1 MSRSGEKLLT
11 HSVALLCSLL
21 LLALVI
27 VVNAAPTVT
36 PISAGTV
43 TSPAPDDGD
52 THVTLAEAPHFTDY
66 SNSTISEL
74 AEKFLAPP
82 DASAASIPDRA
93 KTLPAVPATLLMVL
107 TGFACVSLVRDR
119 RVWIAALAG
128 LLWAGQVGVQNL
140 PKLAQRFAHTNHNA
154 RQASSSKLAR
164 SRQLETFGRS
174 RADIEGTRYVALL
187 HYLAGIPNGSTVS
200 LFENTSRKNLDI
212 SGPVQYALTHLPVF
226 AARPIRALAAEAA
239 QFTYFSPAFIFQNLA
254 RGPPEF
260 Q

>member
-1 MSRSGEKLLT
+1 VSRSGEKLLT
-11 HSVALLCSLL
+11 HSSALLCGLL
-21 LLALVI
+21 LLALVT

-36 PISAGTV
+36 PISGSTV

-52 THVTLAEAPHFTDY
+52 THVTLAETPHFTDY
-66 SNSTISEL
+66 GNSTLSEL
-74 AEKFLAPP
+74 AENFLAPP
-82 DASAASIPDRA
+82 DDSTASIPNGA
-93 KTLPAVPATLLMVL
+93 KSLPAVPAALLMVL

-119 RVWIAALAG
+119 RLWIAALAG
-128 LLWAGQVGVQNL
+128 LLWAGQAGVQNL
-140 PKLAQRFAHTNHNA
+140 PKLAQRFAHTNHNV
-154 RQASSSKLAR
+154 RQDCSKLDR
-164 SRQLETFGRS
+164 SRQLETFARC

-239 QFTYFSPAFIFQNLA
+239 QFTCFSPAFIFQNLA
-254 RGPPEF
+254 RYYF
-260 Q
+260 S